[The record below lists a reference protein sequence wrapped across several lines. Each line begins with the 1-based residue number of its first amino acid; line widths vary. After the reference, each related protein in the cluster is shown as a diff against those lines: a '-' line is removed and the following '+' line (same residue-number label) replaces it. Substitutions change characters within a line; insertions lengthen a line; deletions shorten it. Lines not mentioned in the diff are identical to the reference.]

1 MNRDDLEFSVTYSF
15 YLEKMNYRLLTRI
28 DKLITL
34 TLIALGFAVFAKFSN
49 MFFFGAVVAV
59 LSVLQLVYQF
69 AQEAGASKEQ
79 MRHYRSL
86 MVNMKN
92 IGDEELR
99 QRFAKIQDSDS
110 MPWQSLEDA
119 AYNRTLIVLGHTG
132 SLTKL
137 SAKDSVLSW
146 LAGDLPKN

>member
-1 MNRDDLEFSVTYSF
+1 MNREDLEFSITYSY

-34 TLIALGFAVFAKFSN
+34 ILIVLGFAVFAKYSN
-49 MFFFGAVVAV
+49 MFVFGAVVAV

-69 AQEAGASKEQ
+69 AQEAGISKEQ

-86 MVNMKN
+86 KVNMKD
-92 IGDEELR
+92 IGDDELR

-119 AYNRTLIVLGHTG
+119 AFNRTLIALGQP
-132 SLTKL
+132 SQMVKLTVKN
-137 SAKDSVLSW
+137 AVLSW
-146 LAGDLPKN
+146 LAGDLPKH